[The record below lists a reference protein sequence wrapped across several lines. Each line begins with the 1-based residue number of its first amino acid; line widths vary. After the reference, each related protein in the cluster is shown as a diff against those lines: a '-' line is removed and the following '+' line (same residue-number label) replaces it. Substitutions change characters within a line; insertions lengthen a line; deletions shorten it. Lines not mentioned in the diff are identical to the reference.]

1 MLTVDEIKN
10 ISFKKSNIRGYAH
23 EEVDAFID
31 EVIETVEQLRKDK
44 ADLIRKMDI
53 LAKRVEQYRADE
65 ETVRNALLSSQRVA
79 DAAIRDAKAKSEKI
93 ISDANEE
100 ANSIIEN
107 ANAVAAM
114 QKENYT
120 ALLADAVKLK
130 EELLYVYKKHISI
143 IEELPGEA
151 DLDAK
156 KAEVDKKYPTIKQSV
171 KEKEVAE
178 EISSVSVN
186 AEPQETAST
195 DTIVYDV
202 PSRKLEDNENFD
214 VEQKKPAK
222 KNSKFDNLKF
232 GADYIIDNE

>member
-10 ISFKKSNIRGYAH
+10 ISFKRSNIRGYAH

-31 EVIETVEQLRKDK
+31 EVIETVEQLRRDK

-79 DAAIRDAKAKSEKI
+79 DAAIRDAKAKAEKI
-93 ISDANEE
+93 ITDANEE
-100 ANSIIEN
+100 ATAIIES

-120 ALLADAVKLK
+120 ALLADAVELK

-156 KAEVDKKYPTIKQSV
+156 KAEVDKKYPTIKQE
-171 KEKEVAE
+171 EKTEVAS
-178 EISSVSVN
+178 EISSESTKAV
-186 AEPQETAST
+186 PQQPAAD

-202 PSRKLEDNENFD
+202 PSRNIENEENFD
-214 VEQKKPAK
+214 VEQKKTSK
-222 KNSKFDNLKF
+222 KGSKFDNLKF
-232 GADYIIDNE
+232 GADYKIDNE

>member
-10 ISFKKSNIRGYAH
+10 ISFKRSNIRGYAH

-79 DAAIRDAKAKSEKI
+79 DAAIKDAKAKSEKI
-93 ISDANEE
+93 ITDANEE
-100 ANSIIEN
+100 ANSIIES

-151 DLDAK
+151 DLEAK
-156 KAEVDKKYPTIKQSV
+156 KAEVDKKYPSINQ
-171 KEKEVAE
+171 EKKTESASD
-178 EISSVSVN
+178 ISSESTKTVTQQ
-186 AEPQETAST
+186 PASD

-202 PSRKLEDNENFD
+202 PSRKIDTEENFD
-214 VEQKKPAK
+214 VEQKKPSK
-222 KNSKFDNLKF
+222 KGSKFDNLKF
-232 GADYIIDNE
+232 GADYKIDNE

>member
-10 ISFKKSNIRGYAH
+10 ISFKRSNIRGYAH

-79 DAAIRDAKAKSEKI
+79 DAAIKDAKAKSEKI
-93 ISDANEE
+93 ITDANEE
-100 ANSIIEN
+100 ANSIIES

-151 DLDAK
+151 DLEAK
-156 KAEVDKKYPTIKQSV
+156 KAEVDKKYPSIKQE
-171 KEKEVAE
+171 EKTESASD
-178 EISSVSVN
+178 ISSESTKTV
-186 AEPQETAST
+186 PQQPASD

-202 PSRKLEDNENFD
+202 PSRKIDTEENFD
-214 VEQKKPAK
+214 VEQKKPSK
-222 KNSKFDNLKF
+222 KGSKFDNLKF
-232 GADYIIDNE
+232 GADYKIDNE